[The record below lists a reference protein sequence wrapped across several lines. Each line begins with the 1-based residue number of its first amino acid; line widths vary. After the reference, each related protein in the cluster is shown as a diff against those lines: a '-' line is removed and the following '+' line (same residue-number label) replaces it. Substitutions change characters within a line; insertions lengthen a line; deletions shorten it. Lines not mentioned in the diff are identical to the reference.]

1 MNLATQSSVHSYNG
15 IPRNADLAVDGDSS
29 SDFYNNSCTHTAL
42 NGSSDPWWSVPL
54 PGRYLI
60 TEVHIYNRDGDCDGA
75 LCGERL
81 SPLEVYVTDDDE
93 MKLCASHTES
103 TSDILI
109 VKVQCGV
116 YQAGGIL
123 TIVLPGPGRILTL
136 CEVRAFWVK
145 LP

>member
-1 MNLATQSSVHSYNG
+1 MG
-15 IPRNADLAVDGDSS
+15 PDLAVDGDTSGNFG
-29 SDFYNNSCTHTAL
+29 DHSCTHTVWY
-42 NGSSDPWWSVPL
+42 GSSDPWWSVPL

-60 TEVHIYNRDGDCDGA
+60 TEVHIYNRDGDCVDNETLG
-75 LCGERL
+75 LCGGRL
-81 SPLEVYVTDDDE
+81 YPLEVYVTDDDDDL
-93 MKLCASHTES
+93 KLCASHTES

-123 TIVLPGPGRILTL
+123 TIVLPGSGRILTL
-136 CEVRAFWVK
+136 CEVKAFGVK